1 MIPDKEA
8 SVTLEA
14 SVLGEDA
21 VRSAQNGYEVDVH
34 LAWYRSL
41 PLSCVED
48 VAVTVAGR
56 TAPREEIRVRFE
68 GRELTLDD
76 LADMVD
82 DWWFVQ
88 DPLTVLIPDLAPQQ
102 AGTETEVAVNL
113 ATRIPYIIIGPQT
126 ALVQRT
132 QVARKVVIR

>member
-1 MIPDKEA
+1 M
-8 SVTLEA
+8 TLEA
-14 SVLGEDA
+14 NVLRDDA
-21 VRSAQNGYEVDVH
+21 VRATPHGYEVDVH

-56 TAPREEIRVRFE
+56 TAPREEVRIRYG
-68 GRELTLDD
+68 GRELALGD
-76 LADMVD
+76 LAGLVD

-88 DPLTVLIPDLAPQQ
+88 DALTVVVPDPAPRDP
-102 AGTETEVAVNL
+102 GTESEVAVEL

-132 QVARKVVIR
+132 KAERRVVIR